1 LTTEKLPLH
10 GRFLTLTPNTPNT
23 IFFFFFLTRE
33 DSLIFYFFPFHGG
46 KKITKKKEVP
56 LVSPE
61 TSRPQLT
68 EGLERREEE
77 KYQKRHSTTLLYLLS
92 SPSGG
97 KLKEEQEEEE
107 EEEGG
112 NRRTDGRTD
121 PAQQQQTYL
130 GCLLVCLQA
139 THTKKKNLFFSFTS
153 LLLLLPFSCYKSLFH
168 YQNPAGSG

>member
-1 LTTEKLPLH
+1 
-10 GRFLTLTPNTPNT
+10 
-23 IFFFFFLTRE
+23 
-33 DSLIFYFFPFHGG
+33 
-46 KKITKKKEVP
+46 VP

-112 NRRTDGRTD
+112 EPTDGRTD

-168 YQNPAGSG
+168 YQNPAGLG

>member
-1 LTTEKLPLH
+1 
-10 GRFLTLTPNTPNT
+10 
-23 IFFFFFLTRE
+23 
-33 DSLIFYFFPFHGG
+33 
-46 KKITKKKEVP
+46 VP

-112 NRRTDGRTD
+112 GTDGRTD
-121 PAQQQQTYL
+121 GPSTA
-130 GCLLVCLQA
+130 A
-139 THTKKKNLFFSFTS
+139 TNIPGLFVGMPSSHTHKKEKPFFLFYFSS
-153 LLLLLPFSCYKSLFH
+153 SSSSLFML
-168 YQNPAGSG
+168 QESLSLSKPCGLRLIRDWGSHLVRYSISPFPPSSSTQLPLMSRKRERERERWY

>member
-1 LTTEKLPLH
+1 
-10 GRFLTLTPNTPNT
+10 
-23 IFFFFFLTRE
+23 
-33 DSLIFYFFPFHGG
+33 
-46 KKITKKKEVP
+46 VP

-107 EEEGG
+107 EEGG
-112 NRRTDGRTD
+112 NRRTDGRT
-121 PAQQQQTYL
+121 QHSSNKHTWV
-130 GCLLVCLQA
+130 VCWYA
-139 THTKKKNLFFSFTS
+139 FKPHTQKRKTFFS
-153 LLLLLPFSCYKSLFH
+153 LLLLFFFFFPFHVTRVSFTIKTLRAQVDKRLGVSPGQVFH
-168 YQNPAGSG
+168 ISFSSFFFYPAALDEQKERERGGTSGRP